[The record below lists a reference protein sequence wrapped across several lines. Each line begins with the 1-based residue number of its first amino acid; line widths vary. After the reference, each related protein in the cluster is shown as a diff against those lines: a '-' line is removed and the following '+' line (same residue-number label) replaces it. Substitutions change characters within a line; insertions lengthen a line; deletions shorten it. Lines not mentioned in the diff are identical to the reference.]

1 MGTLWMWSPCI
12 PWAHWSHT
20 AGYILNAISICPLGT
35 FYSHNQVHFECIW
48 FLPTGYIV
56 ITYWLDSQCIQHVPT
71 DYWGPCPQCKG
82 RYIGPFSLSD
92 LKAEIG
98 PFQSSP
104 LSLVPKLGKPGKF
117 CLIQNLSHLHNNHP
131 TPSINAFLNSDK
143 FSCTWGT
150 FRTMC
155 TLIRSL
161 PPGTQAATRDIAE
174 AYRIIS
180 MHENQWP
187 GVVVHVSNDPEPFAL
202 NTSNSFGCAT
212 AGGLFG
218 LFGDALADLLCARG
232 IGPILK
238 WVGDFVFIRIPKE
251 TIENY
256 NDQRAP
262 DWQTLTLNGGQIQ
275 TRGCLWFKGDI
286 LPETGAEH
294 YAKSLEFPLW
304 HICNHRDQGR
314 TFPYGFNKINKITTP
329 LRIPWEMSKDIPF
342 SKIIIFAGF
351 AWDLE
356 TLGADPY
363 LPSRKIESFLRV
375 FQQFTQM
382 IPSGLIEN

>member
-1 MGTLWMWSPCI
+1 MWSPCI
-12 PWAHWSHT
+12 PWAHWSHM
-20 AGYILNAISICPLGT
+20 AGYILNVISICPLGT
-35 FYSHNQVHFECIW
+35 FYSHNWVHFECIW

-82 RYIGPFSLSD
+82 RYIGPFSLSN

-174 AYRIIS
+174 AYRIIPL
-180 MHENQWP
+180 HENQWP
-187 GVVVHVSNDPEPFAL
+187 GVVVQVSNDPEPFAL

-212 AGGLFG
+212 VGWLFG
-218 LFGDALADLLCARG
+218 LFGDALADLLCVRG

-238 WVGDFVFIRIPKE
+238 WVGNFVFIRIPKE

-256 NDQRAP
+256 NGWRAS
-262 DWQTLTLNGGQIQ
+262 DRQTLTLNGGQIQ
-275 TRGCLWFKGDI
+275 TSV
-286 LPETGAEH
+286 TN
-294 YAKSLEFPLW
+294 W
-304 HICNHRDQGR
+304 H
-314 TFPYGFNKINKITTP
+314 
-329 LRIPWEMSKDIPF
+329 F
-342 SKIIIFAGF
+342 SRSFRLIF
-351 AWDLE
+351 LN
-356 TLGADPY
+356 TYDPY
-363 LPSRKIESFLRV
+363 LLRSYLIKHNTLV
-375 FQQFTQM
+375 LNHFNCSLCSQM
-382 IPSGLIEN
+382 IKSMCIQSHYVVNTTLKLQWTARFQTKQNTSSMVVG